1 MTLNQSLSR
10 ALVMLAV
17 IATVQIILQL
27 PVLPTPFAQT
37 FNASGKA
44 VGWGTPHEFVII
56 NLFIVAII
64 VAVALVLP
72 GFMGKRSKLRWR
84 LPNRDYWLA
93 PERLPSTIEH
103 LKRQFLWHGVMTL
116 LLLMAVFQLVVD
128 ANLKQPPH
136 LDSTR
141 LLILIGGYV
150 LFIVLWAYTFWRK
163 FSRIPPDRR
172 ENPFG

>member
-1 MTLNQSLSR
+1 MSLNHSLSR
-10 ALVMLAV
+10 AVVLLAV

-27 PVLPTPFAQT
+27 PVLPTPLAVT
-37 FNASGKA
+37 FNAGGMP
-44 VGWGTPHEFVII
+44 VGWGTPHEFVIL
-56 NLFIVAII
+56 NLIIIAII
-64 VAVALVLP
+64 VGVALVLP
-72 GFMGKRSKLRWR
+72 SLMGRRARIRWR

-93 PERLPSTIEH
+93 PERIADTIEH

-128 ANLKQPPH
+128 ANIKQPAH

-141 LLILIGGYV
+141 LLILLGGYV
-150 LFIVLWAYTFWRK
+150 LFIVLWAYAFWRK

-172 ENPFG
+172 DHPFG